1 MCFLY
6 ENSLIAIPLVKL
18 ISDYDAM
25 EVTVLQNVQENLC
38 VGTQYRQITH
48 ANNPISGY

>member
-1 MCFLY
+1 LY
-6 ENSLIAIPLVKL
+6 ENTLIAITLAKLV
-18 ISDYDAM
+18 SDCDAM
-25 EVTVLQNVQENLC
+25 EVIVLQNVQENLC